1 MTRAYFETVLL
12 LIYGILILVGGFIGH
27 WKAGSQ
33 ASLVSGLVFGFLL
46 LLSAYLTR
54 SSKKILSK
62 VGRYGG
68 LLLTF
73 LLYGFFVYRFS
84 LSRKLAP
91 SGIMALV
98 SLVTLLLLILTTAK
112 KAGGKALA
120 AKGK

>member
-1 MTRAYFETVLL
+1 M
-12 LIYGILILVGGFIGH
+12 GH

-33 ASLVSGLVFGFLL
+33 ASLVSGLVFGSSL

-54 SSKKILSK
+54 SSKKILAK

-91 SGIMALV
+91 AGIMALV
-98 SLVTLLLLILTTAK
+98 SFATLLLLILTSAK